1 MLVQH
6 VAACVLTLKM
16 LIVRDTTLFY
26 HIDPFPVTGAA
37 SSVSPA
43 RSIFSTISM
52 FELVNALSRTLIVS
66 AGSSVL
72 NQHAPSLFSLRIQ
85 HSFQLNS
92 LI

>member
-6 VAACVLTLKM
+6 VAACVLMLEM

-43 RSIFSTISM
+43 RSIFSTISI
-52 FELVNALSRTLIVS
+52 FELVNARSSTLTVSIVNP
-66 AGSSVL
+66 AL
-72 NQHAPSLFSLRIQ
+72 TEHAPPLFSFRVQ
-85 HSFQLNS
+85 HFFQLNG